1 VHAFK
6 LWGRHPGETVYIIG
20 TGPSQRLFPL
30 DFLADKTTIGLN
42 QAWKHLNCTYSITV
56 HPEHVWD
63 YGHADDPKNATEWIV
78 TSLKKRSA
86 VRHKPIPTEE
96 FPDRKKKIDVWYSAQ
111 HCEHY
116 VFDPAY
122 GAGAL
127 HDPALLAAG
136 GSDNRL
142 YQAHGVHNS
151 AMWCAARMGAS
162 FIVLVGCDM
171 TDLGAEHHAHEQHV
185 RWCGADPSKAYK
197 EYRLDAADTRRV
209 LRERAGVRVMTMTP
223 FMGCGHAEEDYAR
236 QKREQNLPDLPE
248 PKDISPYRRPD
259 LGRLDEKLKGN

>member
-1 VHAFK
+1 MHAFK

-96 FPDRKKKIDVWYSAQ
+96 FPDRKKKLSLI
-111 HCEHY
+111 H
-116 VFDPAY
+116 
-122 GAGAL
+122 
-127 HDPALLAAG
+127 
-136 GSDNRL
+136 
-142 YQAHGVHNS
+142 
-151 AMWCAARMGAS
+151 
-162 FIVLVGCDM
+162 I
-171 TDLGAEHHAHEQHV
+171 
-185 RWCGADPSKAYK
+185 
-197 EYRLDAADTRRV
+197 
-209 LRERAGVRVMTMTP
+209 
-223 FMGCGHAEEDYAR
+223 
-236 QKREQNLPDLPE
+236 
-248 PKDISPYRRPD
+248 
-259 LGRLDEKLKGN
+259 